1 MKGIFKIWIK
11 WTEKDKMDQKME
23 RLYAD
28 TFRMSWVNEKWKLG
42 KIFGLR

>member
-1 MKGIFKIWIK
+1 MKGIFKIWIR

-28 TFRMSWVNEKWKLG
+28 TFRMSWVNEKWKFLG
-42 KIFGLR
+42 

>member
-1 MKGIFKIWIK
+1 MKGVLKIWIK